1 MDLPAS
7 VVALGEQLRGGET
20 SPDPALFCDPDV
32 FAAERQRIFQLP
44 SSAIDHA
51 SRLAENGRYFRC
63 DAAPRSLILTRDEE
77 GRLRALR
84 NLCLHAGYPLCDAE
98 EGAAER
104 LVCPYHGWEY
114 TLTGRLVEPELS
126 SRIDPARLQ
135 LASYPVW
142 VSNGLILVDP
152 SGKTDASE
160 HNGSAVP
167 AWLADAV
174 VVRRARHNTNW
185 NWKYLHQ
192 LLRASPHLFFAY
204 PPDGAIEFGPLS
216 LMFAQPDRAV
226 LLRIVP
232 RFAEQTDF
240 HLIEMAAEGAP
251 EQAAADGADAV
262 ADGLRGAAPTPL
274 WFDRDMAEWYWSLMS
289 SD

>member
-7 VVALGEQLRGGET
+7 VLALGEQLRGGEVL
-20 SPDPALFCDPDV
+20 PDPALFCDPDV

-44 SSAIDHA
+44 SSALDHG

-63 DAAPRSLILTRDEE
+63 DAAPRSLILARDKE
-77 GRLRALR
+77 GRLHALR
-84 NLCLHAGYPLCDAE
+84 NLCLHAGYPICDAE

-114 TLTGRLVEPELS
+114 TLAGRLVEPELS
-126 SRIDPARLQ
+126 ARIDPARLQ

-142 VSNGLILVDP
+142 ISNGLILVDP
-152 SGKTDASE
+152 SGKTAASE
-160 HNGSAVP
+160 QNGSAVP

-174 VVRRARHNTNW
+174 VVRRTRHNTTW
-185 NWKYLHQ
+185 NWKYLRQ
-192 LLRASPHLFFAY
+192 FLRASPHLFFADA
-204 PPDGAIEFGPLS
+204 PHRTIEFGPLS

-240 HLIEMAAEGAP
+240 HLIEMAGEGAP
-251 EQAAADGADAV
+251 EQPVAEGADAV
-262 ADGLRGAAPTPL
+262 AEGLRRAAPTPS
-274 WFDRDMAEWYWSLMS
+274 WCDRDMAEWYWAIMS